1 MYDVLIVGAGITG
14 CAIARELSKYEM
26 SVVVL
31 EKENDVGSGATMAN
45 SAIIHSGH
53 DPKPGTLKA
62 KLNVLGNALYDE
74 LEKELNIPLLRTGAY
89 LVAHG
94 DDEEK
99 TLQELKERA
108 ALNGV
113 KTIDVPLID
122 ARQKEPNL
130 SKTIT
135 QVVALPSTK
144 VTFPWEVALALME
157 NAIINGVEL
166 EKNQSIQAIE
176 KTANG
181 FLVTTENKT
190 FESRYLINAAGV
202 YAEKISSLIETD
214 VPYQTEPRKG
224 EYFVIDRRAQGYMN
238 HVIYPVPTD
247 KGKGV
252 LITPQVHGEILVGP
266 TSEKTDQLDA
276 TNTTPEG
283 LAWVRREAIKI
294 ADNIPYHQTI
304 RTFAGLRPSIKDY
317 DFYIQE
323 SKEAAGFIH
332 VAGIDSPGL
341 TAAPAIALYVK
352 DILDSKESF
361 KKKASFNPFR
371 EKITPYR
378 SLDQAG
384 KQAAF
389 KDDHRFGKLVC
400 KCERVT
406 EGDVV
411 RAIHR
416 PVSADSVKAVKKRTR
431 AGAGICQGGY
441 CEHNVIE
448 IIAKELAIPKTSVNY
463 YNPNTEILIR
473 ESKGGK

>member
-1 MYDVLIVGAGITG
+1 
-14 CAIARELSKYEM
+14 
-26 SVVVL
+26 
-31 EKENDVGSGATMAN
+31 
-45 SAIIHSGH
+45 
-53 DPKPGTLKA
+53 
-62 KLNVLGNALYDE
+62 
-74 LEKELNIPLLRTGAY
+74 
-89 LVAHG
+89 
-94 DDEEK
+94 
-99 TLQELKERA
+99 
-108 ALNGV
+108 
-113 KTIDVPLID
+113 
-122 ARQKEPNL
+122 
-130 SKTIT
+130 
-135 QVVALPSTK
+135 
-144 VTFPWEVALALME
+144 
-157 NAIINGVEL
+157 
-166 EKNQSIQAIE
+166 
-176 KTANG
+176 
-181 FLVTTENKT
+181 
-190 FESRYLINAAGV
+190 
-202 YAEKISSLIETD
+202 
-214 VPYQTEPRKG
+214 
-224 EYFVIDRRAQGYMN
+224 
-238 HVIYPVPTD
+238 
-247 KGKGV
+247 
-252 LITPQVHGEILVGP
+252 
-266 TSEKTDQLDA
+266 
-276 TNTTPEG
+276 
-283 LAWVRREAIKI
+283 VRREAIKI

>member
-1 MYDVLIVGAGITG
+1 MYDVIIIGAGITG
-14 CAIARELSKYEM
+14 SAIARELSKYEM
-26 SVVVL
+26 SVCVL

-62 KLNVLGNALYDE
+62 QLNVMGNALYDE
-74 LEKELNIPLLRTGAY
+74 LETELNIPLLRTGAY

-94 DDEEK
+94 DAEEK
-99 TLQELKERA
+99 TLETLKLRAQE
-108 ALNGV
+108 NGV
-113 KTIDVPLID
+113 VTEDVPLEE
-122 ARQKEPNL
+122 AFKNEPNL

-135 QVVALPSTK
+135 KVLSLPSTK

-157 NAIINGVEL
+157 NAIMNGVTL
-166 EKNQSIQAIE
+166 EKNQAIKSIK
-176 KTANG
+176 KTDEG
-181 FLVTTENKT
+181 FLITTSKT
-190 FESRYLINAAGV
+190 SFETKYIINAAGV
-202 YAEKISSLIETD
+202 YAEKIAAMIENN
-214 VPYQTEPRKG
+214 VPYQTRPRKG
-224 EYFVIDRRAQGYMN
+224 EYFVIDRRAKGYMN
-238 HVIYPVPTD
+238 HIIYPVPTD

-266 TSEKTDQLDA
+266 NSEHTDQLDA

-304 RTFAGLRPSIKDY
+304 RTFAGLRPSLTDY

-323 SKEAAGFIH
+323 SKEVPHFFH

-341 TAAPAIALYVK
+341 TSAPAIGQYVTGL
-352 DILDSKESF
+352 ILGKQSF
-361 KKKASFNPFR
+361 EKKAHFNPYR
-371 EKITPYR
+371 EKIIPYR
-378 SLDQAG
+378 TMDDAAK
-384 KQAAF
+384 KQAF
-389 KDDHRFGKLVC
+389 KDDPRYGKLIC

-416 PVSADSVKAVKKRTR
+416 PVPADSVKAVKKRTR

-441 CEHNVIE
+441 CEHNVIA
-448 IIAKELAIPKTSVNY
+448 IIARELSIPKTAVNY
-463 YNPNTEILIR
+463 YNPHTEILIS
-473 ESKGGK
+473 ETKGGQ

>member
-113 KTIDVPLID
+113 KTIGVPLID

-389 KDDHRFGKLVC
+389 NDDHRFGKLVC